1 MALPSSSNDPLKY
14 LNGLRKPESMQQ
26 SQYRGVNSNSNGG
39 TRGAA
44 DPSVMPRVT
53 GSTSMKPRGFGDYM
67 AQTNPTL
74 ARRSASQPYPGMVGY
89 QGPSANDNAWADRVN
104 GMGQGQL
111 NSLLDAGSQVFRNRQ
126 SPANVARS
134 FSYKPGSISVSPG
147 ALGQVQALSNTP
159 QQRSGF
165 SMNGPQQV
173 QASVPPMANGNYVT
187 PATEQAFRSFGSS
200 VPQPVNTGKIIS
212 DRIAE
217 NMQNASAQ
225 GRQDANSTVDQNL
238 NARMGFYST
247 PQARRGGFFQR
258 GMGPMDGDA
267 AIVQNQ
273 NRPLG
278 DGGPAAYAARSDQE
292 NRRRSAEAAMGGV
305 APDGLTRYTPNNDV
319 LAFAN
324 KDRAAEDQR
333 MSDFLGG
340 GTTARQPMQ
349 AMTPS
354 EIQFYR
360 HKLNMASNP
369 QYKERVMQ
377 QRMDRQE
384 MLDNRR
390 EMVRARRAGALEAAG
405 ASQQLRN
412 LQAGRGAVA
421 GQDGFNALMSSAAQQ
436 NPNQAF
442 DSFGQAAMANNA
454 PGMLR
459 DRLRAEENMLGTRA
473 NIDRMQQYENM
484 RMQII
489 TSGMPDMEKQRALQ
503 SLNNSILMGGGFGA
517 VQGPGAQG
525 GVGAYVPP
533 SGVPLPDAFP
543 SDPSI
548 PTVQRMAEYMQALR
562 ANPQFQALPPEQ
574 QQQFIDNVQSQY
586 FGGVRRSD
594 REQYGQDNI
603 RNPLTNLWNF
613 GMSMFGLDPASQTRR
628 QEAMDAIDPYQP
640 SGDGLT
646 PDEVKAIQQMPDSRD
661 RQLYER
667 FLREGR

>member
-1 MALPSSSNDPLKY
+1 MSGP
-14 LNGLRKPESMQQ
+14 
-26 SQYRGVNSNSNGG
+26 
-39 TRGAA
+39 
-44 DPSVMPRVT
+44 
-53 GSTSMKPRGFGDYM
+53 
-67 AQTNPTL
+67 
-74 ARRSASQPYPGMVGY
+74 ASQRP
-89 QGPSANDNAWADRVN
+89 
-104 GMGQGQL
+104 
-111 NSLLDAGSQVFRNRQ
+111 
-126 SPANVARS
+126 PAA
-134 FSYKPGSISVSPG
+134 
-147 ALGQVQALSNTP
+147 
-159 QQRSGF
+159 
-165 SMNGPQQV
+165 
-173 QASVPPMANGNYVT
+173 PMANGNMYSRGAPIN
-187 PATEQAFRSFGSS
+187 PAHPYANSTTESS
-200 VPQPVNTGKIIS
+200 VREFNQAAKPVNTGKIIS
-212 DRIAE
+212 DRIAG

-225 GRQDANSTVDQNL
+225 GRQDANATVDQNL

-258 GMGPMDGDA
+258 GMGPMAGDA
-267 AIVQNQ
+267 AIMQNQ

-305 APDGLTRYTPNNDV
+305 GPDGLTRYKPNDDV

-354 EIQFYR
+354 EIQYYR
-360 HKLNMASNP
+360 HKLNMATNP

-377 QRMDRQE
+377 QRADRQE

-421 GQDGFNALMSSAAQQ
+421 GQDGFNALMSAAAQQ

-489 TSGMPDMEKQRALQ
+489 TSGMPQMEQQRALQ

-525 GVGAYVPP
+525 GAGAYVPP

-543 SDPSI
+543 SDPSV
-548 PTVQRMAEYMQALR
+548 PTVQRMATYMQELR

-574 QQQFIDNVQSQY
+574 QQQFIDNVTSQY

-594 REQYGQDNI
+594 REQYGQDNT

-628 QEAMDAIDPYQP
+628 QEAIDAINPYQP
-640 SGDGLT
+640 NGDGLT
-646 PDEVKAIQQMPDSRD
+646 PDETRSIQQMPDSRD
-661 RQLYER
+661 RQLYEL